1 MSKLFEKV
9 ILNNNV
15 EIPNRLV
22 VAPLTL
28 SSSNPDGS
36 VSDEE
41 REYLK
46 VRATG
51 FGLYILGATAVSQE
65 GITFL
70 TQPRALS
77 EKDIPALK
85 ERANIIKSQGAKAI
99 NQIHHGGL
107 YAKKE
112 YSGVSPVG
120 PSINL
125 KNEEFQKRNLDPSI
139 IHELTDNEIK
149 KIIENFAYATELSLK
164 SGYDGVEIHGAN
176 NFILQ
181 QFFSPYTNQ
190 REDEWGGTVEKRM
203 NFLIKIVDAVCEI
216 KNKYNRPD
224 FIIGYRLSPEEP
236 YENGITMDETMK
248 LIKVLVNKPIQFI
261 HISQQ
266 NYFQTI
272 RRGEGQGEERLKI
285 IHNETKGK
293 VALIGLG
300 GLRSEEDFKKAA
312 NTEFSEF
319 IGTGIASIINRDLGI
334 LLKEGKG
341 DQIKLELDPE
351 HPEIY
356 VIPKN
361 LWDKCLN
368 NKKWNIKIKGKYKIE

>member
-70 TQPRALS
+70 SQPRALS
-77 EKDIPALK
+77 EKDIPALT

-190 REDEWGGTVEKRM
+190 RDDEWGGTVEKRM

-368 NKKWNIKIKGKYKIE
+368 NKKWNIKIKGKDKIE

>member
-70 TQPRALS
+70 YQPRALS

-190 REDEWGGTVEKRM
+190 REDEWGRTVEKRM

>member
-1 MSKLFEKV
+1 MQKFQIDLQF
-9 ILNNNV
+9 
-15 EIPNRLV
+15 P
-22 VAPLTL
+22 PLTL

-77 EKDIPALK
+77 EKDIPALT

-190 REDEWGGTVEKRM
+190 RDDEWGGTVEKRM

-293 VALIGLG
+293 IALIGLG

-312 NTEFSEF
+312 NIEFSEF

-368 NKKWNIKIKGKYKIE
+368 NKKWNIKIKGKDKIE

>member
-46 VRATG
+46 LRATG

-70 TQPRALS
+70 SQPRALS
-77 EKDIPALK
+77 EKDIPALS

-107 YAKKE
+107 YAKKQ

-190 REDEWGGTVEKRM
+190 REDEWGGTIEKRM

>member
-36 VSDEE
+36 VSDDE

-46 VRATG
+46 LRATG

-70 TQPRALS
+70 SQPRALS
-77 EKDIPALK
+77 EKDIPALS

-107 YAKKE
+107 YAKKQ

-190 REDEWGGTVEKRM
+190 REDEWGGTIEKRM

-216 KNKYNRPD
+216 KKKFNRPD

-236 YENGITMDETMK
+236 YEIGITMDETMK

-261 HISQQ
+261 HISQH
-266 NYFQTI
+266 NYYQKI
-272 RRGEGQGEERLKI
+272 HRGEGQGEERLKI

-300 GLRSEEDFKKAA
+300 GLRTEEDFKKAA
-312 NTEFSEF
+312 NSGFSEL
-319 IGTGIASIINRDLGI
+319 IGTGIASILNRDLGI

-351 HPEIY
+351 HQEIY

-361 LWDKCLN
+361 LWDKCIN
-368 NKKWNIKIKGKYKIE
+368 NKKWDIKIKGKDNN